1 MSEARRPTLMLLYPS
16 LTRHPNPL
24 PACDGTVGQQV
35 TLGYSNISVRLL
47 ASDMTVYR
55 PEGGILSS
63 QPVGFFGGDTHIA
76 SLPVTG
82 TYQLLIKPQGSYS
95 GNITVTLS
103 QDLSVG
109 PLVVCGSAVT
119 AN

>member
-1 MSEARRPTLMLLYPS
+1 LL
-16 LTRHPNPL
+16 
-24 PACDGTVGQQV
+24 G
-35 TLGYSNISVRLL
+35 
-47 ASDMTVYR
+47 SDMTVYR

-109 PLVVCGSAVT
+109 PLVVGGSAVT
-119 AN
+119 ANMPRPGPRPRTDLSGTARPRHSRHGSP